1 MVKKNIRKYKIMEKH
16 IELTKSGNYMVAR
29 NLLYLLR
36 KGEIKL
42 GLSDVDYDTEEFLE
56 SIDSPVT
63 YSSNGYTVTYRI

>member
-36 KGEIKL
+36 KGKIKL

-63 YSSNGYTVTYRI
+63 YSSNGYTATYRI